1 MIDLH
6 CHILPGLDDGADD
19 VGDSVAMALQAQAD
33 GIQAV
38 CATPHIRHDHLVR
51 IGELE
56 ERVAAVN
63 GELERRGLSVRV
75 LCGGEVAETALAELG
90 ESELR
95 TVALGNGNW
104 VLLEPAPG
112 PLSEG
117 VRAAMRDLATAGFR
131 TLVAHPERHL
141 GDGATA
147 LLAELVGE
155 GALVQATA
163 AFFEHPEAAHG
174 MLALARRGLI
184 HVLGSDSHSA
194 TRGRPVRLSPAI
206 ECLRATEPVGS
217 NLDWVLEL
225 APRAIVRG
233 EPIQAPFGA
242 A

>member
-6 CHILPGLDDGADD
+6 CHILPELDDGAQD
-19 VGDSVAMALQAQAD
+19 VGESVAMALQAQAD
-33 GIQAV
+33 GIEAV
-38 CATPHIRHDHLVR
+38 CATPHIRHDHRVR

-63 GELERRGLSVRV
+63 GELERRELSVRV
-75 LCGGEVAETALAELG
+75 LCGGEVAETRLAELD

-95 TVALGNGNW
+95 TVALGDGNW

-112 PLSEG
+112 PLSDSL
-117 VRAAMRDLATAGFR
+117 RAAKRELATAGFK

-141 GDGATA
+141 GDGADV

-163 AFFEHPEAAHG
+163 AFFEHPEAAPG
-174 MLALARRGLI
+174 MLALARRGLV

-194 TRGRPVRLSPAI
+194 MHGRPVRLSPAI
-206 ECLRATEPVGS
+206 ECLRSTEPVRS
-217 NLDWVLEL
+217 NLDWVLER

-233 EPIQAPFGA
+233 EPVQAPFRA
-242 A
+242 D